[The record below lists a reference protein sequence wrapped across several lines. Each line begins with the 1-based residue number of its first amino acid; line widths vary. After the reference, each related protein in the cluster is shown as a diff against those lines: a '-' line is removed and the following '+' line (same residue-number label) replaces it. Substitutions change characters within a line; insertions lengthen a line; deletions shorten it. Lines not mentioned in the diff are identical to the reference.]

1 MTNPIISTIEQRSTT
16 SLYDASKDISDAQ
29 VTELARLA
37 TLAPSAFNL
46 QNWRLIA
53 VRSADAKARLR
64 AVAWDQPKITDAAV
78 TYIVCGVIAEHSVMP
93 DRLAPVVAAGIMPQ
107 DMVPGWTGA
116 AKSLYFEQPQRARD
130 EAVRSATFSAMT
142 LILAATSL
150 GLGSTPMIGFDPEG
164 VSREFGLAENEV
176 PALLLAVGYA
186 TSENWPQKPRRPL
199 SDVLE
204 VF

>member
-1 MTNPIISTIEQRSTT
+1 MTNQIISTIEQRSTT
-16 SLYDASKDISDAQ
+16 SLYDASRDISDVQ

-46 QNWRLIA
+46 QNWRLVA
-53 VRSADAKARLR
+53 VRSAEAKARLR

-78 TYIVCGVIAEHSVMP
+78 TYIVCGVIAEHDVMP

-107 DMVPGWTGA
+107 EMVPGWTGA

-130 EAVRSATFSAMT
+130 EAIRSATFSAMT

-186 TSENWPQKPRRPL
+186 TPENWPQKPRRPL
-199 SDVLE
+199 NDVLQL
-204 VF
+204 V